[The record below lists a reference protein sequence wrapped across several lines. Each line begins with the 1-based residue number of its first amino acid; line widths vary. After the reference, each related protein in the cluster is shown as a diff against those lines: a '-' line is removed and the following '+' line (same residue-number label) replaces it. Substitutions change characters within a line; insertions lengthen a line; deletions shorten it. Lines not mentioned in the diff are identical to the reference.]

1 MRLRV
6 KIAISTLL
14 MLVLT
19 MMFSV
24 TALADSV
31 DDVGGT
37 GQGDIGGTNVYTFSY
52 IYDSSADAIKLKVDT
67 TKNVNSFGGTN
78 TYTFNSASDNLTLH
92 TKNPRLGNSLENAIA
107 SMNAAGGYNLG
118 VDYVKAALNSYGYYD
133 KGNGI
138 WVTDGGYL
146 TYISAVKVRPQTHT
160 VTYNANGGSGAPGNQ
175 TKTQGVTLT
184 LSSTKPTRT
193 GYTFKYWNAS
203 IGGTYSPGGSYTHDQ
218 SGGTVTM
225 TAYWKDETA
234 PSCSSFSAIPN
245 SWSSGNG
252 TVSFSAQDKGSG
264 MVSIKMQRYSDVTK
278 TWSDIKTW
286 TYSGT
291 TSVVTASYT
300 ETAEGVYYYK
310 LTLTDKAGNVTEKT
324 SAVIYLDHSNPV
336 ISGHT
341 NTKTEWTKTAP
352 VISVSATDY
361 LSGKSYV
368 GSGVKSIVIKNADGT
383 AVASGTSSTSYTL
396 KATDE
401 GVKTW
406 TIVATDNV
414 GHTSSVTVTTRY
426 DISGPNCSTFTATP
440 NSWSNGTGTVTI
452 KAKDSYSGISSIV
465 LKRYSYVTGE
475 WSTIKNWTGIN
486 STSEVSK
493 SYSQTTEGVYLYQ
506 VVITDNVGNTT
517 TKNSAV
523 VYLDHTKPVINGI
536 ENTVTDWTNQAP
548 IVSVSAT
555 DYLTGTTYTGSGLSS
570 IVVKNDAGT
579 IVASGTSSVSYTLK
593 ASDEGIH
600 TWTVIAT
607 DNVGYSTTKTVT
619 TKYDIT
625 APGIDGTEITLV
637 HNGVTYSG
645 YCEDNIIDQ
654 NIDDK
659 RNRSVNSP
667 NTTSGLKSVILY
679 RVVGNN
685 KTVIY
690 GDTTKATFSA
700 SDTNSSFHMYYDIGA
715 DEKDVA
721 YYLIVV
727 SDHAGNV
734 AKKKLISQYSLLSWF
749 HTSIERST
757 YQ

>member
-118 VDYVKAALNSYGYYD
+118 VDYVKTALNSYGYYD

-245 SWSSGNG
+245 SWSSRNG
-252 TVSFSAQDKGSG
+252 AVSFSAQDKGSG
-264 MVSIKMQRYSDVTK
+264 MASIKMQRYSDVTK

-291 TSVVTASYT
+291 TSVVTESYT

-310 LTLTDKAGNVTEKT
+310 LTLTDKAGNVSEKT
-324 SAVIYLDHSNPV
+324 
-336 ISGHT
+336 
-341 NTKTEWTKTAP
+341 
-352 VISVSATDY
+352 
-361 LSGKSYV
+361 
-368 GSGVKSIVIKNADGT
+368 
-383 AVASGTSSTSYTL
+383 
-396 KATDE
+396 
-401 GVKTW
+401 
-406 TIVATDNV
+406 
-414 GHTSSVTVTTRY
+414 
-426 DISGPNCSTFTATP
+426 
-440 NSWSNGTGTVTI
+440 
-452 KAKDSYSGISSIV
+452 
-465 LKRYSYVTGE
+465 
-475 WSTIKNWTGIN
+475 
-486 STSEVSK
+486 
-493 SYSQTTEGVYLYQ
+493 
-506 VVITDNVGNTT
+506 
-517 TKNSAV
+517 SAV
-523 VYLDHTKPVINGI
+523 VYLDHTKPLINGI
-536 ENTVTDWTNQAP
+536 ENTVTGWTNQVP
-548 IVSVSAT
+548 VVSVSAT

-579 IVASGTSSVSYTLK
+579 TVASGISSVSYTLK

-600 TWTVIAT
+600 IWTVIAT

-637 HNGVTYSG
+637 HNGVIYSG

-690 GDTTKATFSA
+690 GDTTKTTFSA

-757 YQ
+757 YR